1 MLVAGVDS
9 STQSTKVL
17 LCQADDGVIVGQA
30 SAPHPDGTECDPELW
45 WEALAK
51 AGAGLLDRADAIG
64 VAAQQH
70 GMVVLDETGQ
80 VIRPALLWNDVRSAP
95 QARALISELGGP
107 QQWARQTG
115 SVPTA
120 SFTITKLRWLAE
132 HEPAAAART
141 AHVLLPHDW
150 LTWRLADRPATGP
163 TTDRG
168 DASGTGYFSPAT
180 GRWLPEMAE
189 AALGRPTGLPR
200 LAAPAEIVGRTAAG
214 AALSAG
220 TGDNMGAALGL
231 SLDPGEVVVSIGTS
245 GTAYAV
251 AARAAA
257 DETGAVAG
265 FADATGHFLPLVAT
279 INAARVLTVTARML
293 GTDVQ
298 GLDRLALA
306 APPGA
311 QGLTLLPYL
320 DGERSPN
327 RPDAHGVLRGMT
339 SSNTT
344 PENLARAAVE
354 AVLCSLADA
363 IDNLADCGIVAQ
375 RVILIG
381 GAARSPAVRAIA
393 PAIFGVPVIVP
404 EPAGSAGPGG
414 RPPNPPE
421 YVALGAARQAAWA
434 LSGADLPPSWP
445 LAGASAEYTADPS
458 PQVRQ
463 RYAALRDATAD
474 WDSTD

>member
-17 LCQADDGVIVGQA
+17 LCQSDDGTIVGQA

-45 WEALAK
+45 WDALVK

-70 GMVVLDETGQ
+70 GMVVIDETGQ

-95 QARALISELGGP
+95 QARELITELGGP
-107 QQWARQTG
+107 RQWARQTG

-120 SFTITKLRWLAE
+120 SFTVTKLRWLAE
-132 HEPAAAART
+132 HEPASAART
-141 AHVLLPHDW
+141 AQVLLPHDW
-150 LTWRLADRPATGP
+150 LTWRLAGRLAEPA
-163 TTDRG
+163 TDRG
-168 DASGTGYFSPAT
+168 DASGTGYFSPAA
-180 GRWLPEMAE
+180 GRWLPELAQ
-189 AALGRPTGLPR
+189 AALGRPVGLPR
-200 LAAPAEIVGRTAAG
+200 LAAPAEVVASTADG

-231 SLDPGEVVVSIGTS
+231 GLDPGEVVVSIGTS

-251 AARAAA
+251 ADRAAA

-279 INAARVLTVTARML
+279 INASRVLTVTARML

-298 GLDRLALA
+298 GLDQLALA
-306 APPGA
+306 APAGA

-363 IDNLADCGIVAQ
+363 IDNLADCGITAR

-393 PAIFGVPVIVP
+393 PAIFGVPVTVP
-404 EPAGSAGPGG
+404 EPA
-414 RPPNPPE
+414 E

-434 LSGADLPPSWP
+434 ASGAAGPPSWP
-445 LAGASAEYTADPS
+445 PAGTSAEYTAEPV
-458 PQVRQ
+458 PLVRE
-463 RYAALRDATAD
+463 RYAALRDATVG
-474 WDSTD
+474 WDG

>member
-1 MLVAGVDS
+1 MFPRLRSESLMLVAGVDS

-17 LCQADDGVIVGQA
+17 LCQADDGAIVGQG

-45 WEALAK
+45 WQALAK
-51 AGAGLLDRADAIG
+51 AGDGLLDRADAIG

-70 GMVVLDETGQ
+70 GMVVLDEAGQ

-95 QARALISELGGP
+95 QARALITELGGP
-107 QQWARQTG
+107 RQWARQTG

-120 SFTITKLRWLAE
+120 SFTVTKLRWLAE
-132 HEPAAAART
+132 REPDAAART
-141 AHVLLPHDW
+141 RHVLLPHDW
-150 LTWRLADRPATGP
+150 LTWRLSGSIGAAGTGEP

-180 GRWLPEMAE
+180 GRWLPELAE
-189 AALGRPTGLPR
+189 AALGRPVGLPR
-200 LAAPAEIVGRTAAG
+200 LAAPAEIVARTEGG

-231 SLDPGEVVVSIGTS
+231 GLGVGEVVVSIGTS
-245 GTAYAV
+245 GAAYAV
-251 AARAAA
+251 AASPAA

-265 FADATGHFLPLVAT
+265 FADATGRFLPLVAT

-293 GTDVQ
+293 GTDPD
-298 GLDRLALA
+298 GLSRLALT

-327 RPDAHGVLRGMT
+327 RPDANGVLRGLT

-363 IDNLADCGIVAQ
+363 IDNLADCGITAQ

-381 GAARSPAVRAIA
+381 GAARSQAVRRIA
-393 PAIFGVPVIVP
+393 PAIFGVPVTVP
-404 EPAGSAGPGG
+404 EPA
-414 RPPNPPE
+414 E
-421 YVALGAARQAAWA
+421 YVALGGARQAAWA
-434 LSGADLPPSWP
+434 LSGADLPPEWP
-445 LAGASAEYTADPS
+445 LAGAGAEYTAEPS
-458 PQVRQ
+458 PQVRAQ
-463 RYAALRDATAD
+463 YAALRDATAA
-474 WDSTD
+474 WG

>member
-17 LCQADDGVIVGQA
+17 LCQADDGAIVGQA

-45 WEALAK
+45 WGALAK
-51 AGAGLLDRADAIG
+51 AGHGLLDRADAIG

-70 GMVVLDETGQ
+70 GMVVVDEAGQ

-95 QARALISELGGP
+95 QARALITELGGP
-107 QQWARQTG
+107 RQWARRTG

-120 SFTITKLRWLAE
+120 SFTVTKLRWLAE
-132 HEPAAAART
+132 REPGHAART
-141 AHVLLPHDW
+141 TYVLLPHDW
-150 LTWRLADRPATGP
+150 LTWRLAGRLAEPA
-163 TTDRG
+163 TDRG

-180 GRWLPEMAE
+180 GRWLPEFAE
-189 AALGRPTGLPR
+189 AALGRPVGLPR
-200 LAAPAEIVGRTAAG
+200 LAAPAEIVGRTAGG

-231 SLDPGEVVVSIGTS
+231 GLGLGEVVVSIGTS

-251 AARAAA
+251 AASAAA

-265 FADATGHFLPLVAT
+265 FADATGRFLPLVAT

-293 GTDVQ
+293 GTDSG
-298 GLDRLALA
+298 GLSRLALI
-306 APPGA
+306 APSGA
-311 QGLTLLPYL
+311 QGLTMLPYL

-327 RPDAHGVLRGMT
+327 RPDANGVLRGLT
-339 SSNTT
+339 STNTT
-344 PENLARAAVE
+344 QENLARAAVE

-363 IDNLADCGIVAQ
+363 IDNLADCGITAR

-381 GAARSPAVRAIA
+381 GAARSEAVRRIA
-393 PAIFGVPVIVP
+393 PAIFGVPVTVP
-404 EPAGSAGPGG
+404 EPA
-414 RPPNPPE
+414 E

-434 LSGADLPPSWP
+434 LSGAAEAPDWP
-445 LAGASAEYTADPS
+445 LAGSSAEYTAEPT
-458 PQVRQ
+458 PQVREQ
-463 RYAALRDATAD
+463 YARLRDATAD
-474 WDSTD
+474 WS